1 MIKLDFQDLKR
12 QLTSNEA
19 SHFIQFCKYG
29 TVGVIATAI
38 NTVLI
43 FVAAWKLWPALTP
56 SEPGWVLWLFDLNAA
71 EINVIEES
79 LRRINYVKCSFFAFM
94 ISNAACYV
102 MNVLWVFK
110 PGRHSRLVEFGLFYL
125 VSGFATAV
133 GVGAATWLV
142 RYGFSTTALVGINIV
157 ISVTINYFLRKF
169 AVFDG

>member
-29 TVGVIATAI
+29 TVGVVATAI

-56 SEPGWVLWLFDLNAA
+56 HEPWWILALFGLDAA
-71 EINVIEES
+71 DITVIEES
-79 LRRINYVKCSFFAFM
+79 LRRVNYIKCSFFAFM
-94 ISNAACYV
+94 ISNAVCYV

-110 PGRHSRLVEFGLFYL
+110 PGRHNTFI
-125 VSGFATAV
+125 T
-133 GVGAATWLV
+133 
-142 RYGFSTTALVGINIV
+142 
-157 ISVTINYFLRKF
+157 
-169 AVFDG
+169 